1 MKVVIDTNAVVS
13 AALKDR
19 DPEAVI
25 LFVVERP
32 EFKWIVSAPIL
43 EEYKEV
49 LRREKFGLP
58 KELLHNWNEMF
69 DKLTTIIEVDIEV
82 NFSRDRKEVNF
93 SRDRKD
99 AKFLEYSLA
108 ASAEY
113 LITGDKDFTEARKLV
128 NTTIISVSL
137 FKRIVVDAWS

>member
-82 NFSRDRKEVNF
+82 NFSRDRK
-93 SRDRKD
+93 D

-113 LITGDKDFTEARKLV
+113 LITVDKDFTEARKLV

>member
-58 KELLHNWNEMF
+58 KELLHN
-69 DKLTTIIEVDIEV
+69 
-82 NFSRDRKEVNF
+82 
-93 SRDRKD
+93 
-99 AKFLEYSLA
+99 
-108 ASAEY
+108 
-113 LITGDKDFTEARKLV
+113 
-128 NTTIISVSL
+128 
-137 FKRIVVDAWS
+137 

>member
-82 NFSRDRKEVNF
+82 NFSRDRK
-93 SRDRKD
+93 D
-99 AKFLEYSLA
+99 AKFLECSLA